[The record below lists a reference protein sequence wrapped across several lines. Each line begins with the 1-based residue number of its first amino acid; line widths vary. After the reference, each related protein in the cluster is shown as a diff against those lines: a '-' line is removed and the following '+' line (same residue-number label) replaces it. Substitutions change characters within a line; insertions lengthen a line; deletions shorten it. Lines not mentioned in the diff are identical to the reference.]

1 MADHSLMDSGGWW
14 LRGAIPGQ
22 SFHFLANAQDC
33 RGTPARIFCK
43 QFLLAFV
50 SMHHRWKVVLHVTM
64 NDESLLKIIGNE
76 FPARLDVNQT
86 AKLLGFA
93 VHDVPVLLSS
103 RLLKPL
109 GTPAPN
115 GPKYFALVEVLA
127 LAADRDWLHRSTRTL
142 TNHWQRKNEQQRAKK
157 SRQQLPEELPE
168 TGT

>member
-1 MADHSLMDSGGWW
+1 
-14 LRGAIPGQ
+14 
-22 SFHFLANAQDC
+22 
-33 RGTPARIFCK
+33 
-43 QFLLAFV
+43 
-50 SMHHRWKVVLHVTM
+50 
-64 NDESLLKIIGNE
+64 
-76 FPARLDVNQT
+76 
-86 AKLLGFA
+86 
-93 VHDVPVLLSS
+93 
-103 RLLKPL
+103 LLKPL